1 MAYYIIIVLAGGI
14 AVFLYFSATGNTK
27 YVAETL
33 AKGLGDTAEDLLE
46 RFDRRITAR
55 SIQSVRS

>member
-1 MAYYIIIVLAGGI
+1 M
-14 AVFLYFSATGNTK
+14 FLYFSATGNTK